1 MDAADY
7 KNYVFPVLFWKWIS
21 DNWELEHQKF
31 LDDYAG
37 QDLGEEAL
45 AEVEA
50 DYHIFTVP
58 DGTRWSQVFRNEGV
72 PKGIQED
79 KNNKPNPATYL
90 GIRVK
95 HAMDRISQAN
105 TDRLANIFGDVHYAN
120 QERLPEAALKGLLKP
135 FDEVSLDRENA
146 PGDLMGAA
154 YEYLLKRFA
163 DDAGQKA
170 GEFFAPR
177 SVVHL
182 VTRLLKPQENETIF
196 GQRSE
201 SWTRKKK
208 YQETLS
214 QSGNKNLAR
223 LWALRG
229 DDAKHGGVSD
239 VCKRIFEFGFME

>member
-1 MDAADY
+1 MAITQAKLESKLWEAANSLRGAMDAADY
-7 KNYVFPVLFWKWIS
+7 KNYAFPVLFWNWIS

-79 KNNKPNPATYL
+79 KNNKLNPATYL

-135 FDEVSLDRENA
+135 FNEVSLDRENA

-170 GEFFAPR
+170 GEFFTPR

-208 YQETLS
+208 YQVALS
-214 QSGNKNLAR
+214 QSGNSNLAR
-223 LWALRG
+223 L
-229 DDAKHGGVSD
+229 
-239 VCKRIFEFGFME
+239 